1 MKVYLVNWEQIMDD
15 YTDYG
20 TIGVYQSEADARA
33 AINNIKTSEFSPLPL
48 VTIYETQ
55 LGSRNLV
62 LIDKI
67 QL

>member
-1 MKVYLVNWEQIMDD
+1 MKVYLVNWEQIDD

-33 AINNIKTSEFSPLPL
+33 AINNITTPEFDPLPL

-55 LGSRNLV
+55 LGSRNLL

>member
-1 MKVYLVNWEQIMDD
+1 MDD

-20 TIGVYQSEADARA
+20 TIGVYQSEADARV
-33 AINNIKTSEFSPLPL
+33 AINNINTSEFDPLPL